1 VEAAPSQTVE
11 TRGDAGFDDAI
22 VIASRRLA
30 RGSPRNNCGVTHGGH
45 AALLQCLPHANCRDF
60 ALQLLPF
67 EKTTR
72 ERLGIQCSK
81 LSSMKSV
88 ILEPA
93 TLNQRLRGMRV
104 PATGQKEP
112 IRLAAVFR

>member
-1 VEAAPSQTVE
+1 
-11 TRGDAGFDDAI
+11 
-22 VIASRRLA
+22 
-30 RGSPRNNCGVTHGGH
+30 
-45 AALLQCLPHANCRDF
+45 LQHENCRDF

-88 ILEPA
+88 ISVPA
-93 TLNQRLRGMRV
+93 TLNQRLGGMRV
-104 PATGQKEP
+104 PAFGNGTDQARRRFPLKRQGVEDGWTSEIGACAQARNTQNRWQKCEACASP
-112 IRLAAVFR
+112 